1 MIGDKEIEE
10 MFRGHWSETFEGM
23 DDQGLFRYYHLGRQ
37 DRISGY
43 AANHAHGYFVGFK
56 ACQELMQKR
65 IEELEKQN
73 EIMKEALSFYTD
85 KNSWQTV
92 QVGYGAFSQI
102 KKEDL
107 EDINLGILSPDEI
120 TCGGKRAREALKQI
134 EENK

>member
-73 EIMKEALSFYTD
+73 EIM
-85 KNSWQTV
+85 
-92 QVGYGAFSQI
+92 
-102 KKEDL
+102 
-107 EDINLGILSPDEI
+107 
-120 TCGGKRAREALKQI
+120 REALGFYAEPWERGELDGELLVRRLYSYDCFKEVHIIAQEALKKI
-134 EENK
+134 EEK